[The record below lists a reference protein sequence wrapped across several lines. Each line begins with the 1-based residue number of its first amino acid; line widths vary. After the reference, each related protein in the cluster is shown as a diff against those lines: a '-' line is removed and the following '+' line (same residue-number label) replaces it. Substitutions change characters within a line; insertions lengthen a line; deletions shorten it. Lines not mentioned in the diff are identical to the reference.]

1 MNNKKLNINIIIQN
15 KHHLLALL
23 FISFYYFFCLIL
35 FDQIIINPHDNL
47 DISVVNEH
55 VVANIIRG
63 DLDSANNFL
72 SGEIKW
78 FYIEE
83 IFFPFNLAYLFLSD
97 KSSYFIFEII
107 KKILSYF
114 TFYILAKHL
123 QKDKFSNTLSSIL
136 YSTLINSEKVFGFG
150 MVMLPYFLYLII
162 KKNKLRLKHIF
173 IIIIFSLNSSLVRD
187 YLAILMMFPLA
198 LILKPYNRNYKV
210 FLSFYLTSFI
220 AFLVASAPV
229 ILSLIDIGETHR
241 NEILSES
248 NNLID
253 AIKLQF
259 HALFNI
265 NIFEKNAYLSIFFLL
280 LILFSTFNFT
290 KKKIFFL
297 GILLFIIILFS
308 PIIDDIIDSINFPNE
323 FKFIG
328 GFNFN
333 RINRIVPLI
342 SSILFLYNL
351 SFLKY
356 FFKKFLLFFSIIVI
370 LFVTFSI
377 PTREVLRSFFYF
389 SLPKEE
395 YLTLKESVKQ
405 NLSLIEFIK
414 YFYQNYNF
422 KDKSNYKLNLAS
434 NYSFENYYKFDSYK
448 KIKSIV
454 KNNRVMSIGI
464 DPMIAV
470 MNDLKVIDGYH
481 TMYPLS
487 YKKKFREIIKPE
499 LDINPT
505 LKSYYDTFGS
515 RVYIF
520 FTDQNNILINFK
532 AAKEIGANFVISS
545 FAINNENLKENLKLP
560 CSYCNLSKELYLY
573 RIL

>member
-47 DISVVNEH
+47 DHTVVTEH

-241 NEILSES
+241 NEMLSES

-259 HALFNI
+259 NALFNI
-265 NIFEKNAYLSIFFLL
+265 NFFKKNTYLSIFFLL

-323 FKFIG
+323 FKFIA
-328 GFNFN
+328 GFSFF
-333 RINRIVPLI
+333 RINYIVPLI

-370 LFVTFSI
+370 LFVSFSI
-377 PTREVLRSFFYF
+377 PTREVLRSFFTFLY
-389 SLPKEE
+389 PK
-395 YLTLKESVKQ
+395 
-405 NLSLIEFIK
+405 
-414 YFYQNYNF
+414 
-422 KDKSNYKLNLAS
+422 
-434 NYSFENYYKFDSYK
+434 
-448 KIKSIV
+448 
-454 KNNRVMSIGI
+454 KNI
-464 DPMIAV
+464 
-470 MNDLKVIDGYH
+470 
-481 TMYPLS
+481 
-487 YKKKFREIIKPE
+487 
-499 LDINPT
+499 
-505 LKSYYDTFGS
+505 
-515 RVYIF
+515 
-520 FTDQNNILINFK
+520 
-532 AAKEIGANFVISS
+532 
-545 FAINNENLKENLKLP
+545 
-560 CSYCNLSKELYLY
+560 
-573 RIL
+573 

>member
-1 MNNKKLNINIIIQN
+1 MENKKKNINIIFQN
-15 KHHLLALL
+15 QHHLLALL

-47 DISVVNEH
+47 DHSVVNEH

-63 DLDSANNFL
+63 DLDRANNFL

-107 KKILSYF
+107 KKVLSYF

-123 QKDKFSNTLSSIL
+123 QKDKFSNTLSSLL
-136 YSTLINSEKVFGFG
+136 YSTIINSEKVFGFG
-150 MVMLPYFLYLII
+150 MVMLPYFFYLVI
-162 KKNKLRLKHIF
+162 KKNKLRLKHIL

-187 YLAILMMFPLA
+187 YLAILMLLPLA

-220 AFLVASAPV
+220 AFLAASTSV
-229 ILSLIDIGETHR
+229 ILSLIDIGDTHR
-241 NEILSES
+241 NEFLSES

-253 AIKLQF
+253 AIKLQL
-259 HALFNI
+259 HNLFNI
-265 NIFEKNAYLSIFFLL
+265 NFFEKSIYLNIFFLL
-280 LILFSTFNFT
+280 LILFSAFNFH
-290 KKKIFFL
+290 KKKIFFS

-308 PIIDDIIDSINFPNE
+308 PIINDIINGINFPNE

-328 GFNFN
+328 GFSFF
-333 RINRIVPLI
+333 RINKIVPLI

-351 SFLKY
+351 SYLKY
-356 FFKKFLLFFSIIVI
+356 FFKKFLLFSSIIVI
-370 LFVTFSI
+370 LFVSFSI

-395 YLTLKESVKQ
+395 YLTLKESAKQ

-422 KDKSNYKLNLAS
+422 KDISNYKLKLVS

-470 MNDLKVIDGYH
+470 MNDLKAIDGYH
-481 TMYPLS
+481 TLYPLS

-499 LDINPT
+499 LDINPV

-520 FTDQNNILINFK
+520 FNDQNNILVDFK
-532 AAKEIGANFVISS
+532 AAYNLGARFVIST
-545 FAINNENLKENLKLP
+545 FEINNSFLEFIDCINCHYEKNI
-560 CSYCNLSKELYLY
+560 YLY
-573 RIL
+573 KINTIN